1 MKDKI
6 KTISKYI
13 VNALNMINA
22 LIIALSPIWNWHLD
36 NISKTIIAIA
46 GIISLYLVS
55 GKLFSLDDDVIQT
68 TTNEDSIEELGGE
81 VENVIS
87 NTKDITKEE

>member
-1 MKDKI
+1 MEKI
-6 KTISKYI
+6 KKISKYV
-13 VNALNMINA
+13 VNSLNMINFILVGLGDIFSWNIGIA
-22 LIIALSPIWNWHLD
+22 SKVIIF
-36 NISKTIIAIA
+36 IA
-46 GIISLYLVS
+46 GAISYYLVS

>member
-1 MKDKI
+1 MEKVRKI
-6 KTISKYI
+6 AKYV
-13 VNALNMINA
+13 VNTLNMINA